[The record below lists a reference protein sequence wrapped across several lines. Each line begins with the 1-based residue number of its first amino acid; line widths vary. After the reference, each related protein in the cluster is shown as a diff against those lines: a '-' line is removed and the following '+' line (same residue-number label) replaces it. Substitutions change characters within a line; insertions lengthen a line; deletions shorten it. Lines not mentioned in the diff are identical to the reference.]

1 MREIKFRVWNTLLKE
16 YVPEDIVYLSPDGS
30 LLFGSIMMN
39 DAIYIKRNFQKY
51 KDVILEGENIVEQYT
66 GLKDKNGK
74 AIYENDIIFQK
85 PLGKN
90 SIGWAGKI
98 IFKQG
103 AFMAEVHERGKIVM
117 YLFLSDFNPEKTCEV
132 IGNIHET
139 NVNDLQ

>member
-1 MREIKFRVWNTLLKE
+1 MRDMKYRVWNTLLKG
-16 YVPEDIVYLSPDGS
+16 YIPEDIVYLSPDGS
-30 LLFGSIMMN
+30 LLFGSIML
-39 DAIYIKRNFQKY
+39 DSAIYIKPNFQKY
-51 KDVILEGENIVEQYT
+51 KDVILEGENIVEQWT
-66 GLKDKNGK
+66 GLKDKNDK
-74 AIYENDIIFQK
+74 AIYEGDIIFQK
-85 PLGKN
+85 PRSKN
-90 SIGWAGKI
+90 SIGWVGKI